1 MENSIAVFGLGF
13 VGLPLS
19 LTYTLF
25 GVKVY
30 GVDINEQYIENLK
43 HYKTHVLENY
53 KGKTIEDI
61 LRESIEKGL
70 FVPTTK
76 TEIALKN
83 ARDIIVTVGIPIE
96 NGTLKKEVFSNA
108 IHSIG
113 KFLKK
118 GDLVLIR
125 STVPPGTTRNVVKP
139 ILEKESGLI
148 CCKDFYLAYSS
159 ERIAEGRAFEE
170 FQTMPVAVGALSEES
185 KKRAVNLLSII
196 NKEPIIEASEPEV
209 VEISKLIENS
219 SRDVN
224 IALSNELASFT
235 ERLNVDVLEVIKVA
249 NTHKRVHL
257 LTPGVGVGGHCIPY
271 SSLYIFDKSD
281 EIKLPMPL
289 LHTAREINDSR
300 PLEILSLIESKLN
313 NLGKTVENSVFALIG
328 IAMKDNSSD
337 ISESPAIKM
346 KDNILQKGGNVQW
359 FDPNVSGN
367 FPLKKNNLE
376 EALKDADV
384 VIIPIKQD
392 NINISAEVIANNA
405 KNGCIVFDARR
416 ILNRDDVESKGMIYL
431 TV

>member
-61 LRESIEKGL
+61 LKDSIEKGL

-76 TEIALKN
+76 TETALKN

-170 FQTMPVAVGALSEES
+170 FQTMPVAVGALSEKS
-185 KKRAVNLLSII
+185 KKRAVSLLSII

-289 LHTAREINDSR
+289 LHTAREINDNR

-313 NLGKTVENSVFALIG
+313 NLGKTVENSVFTLIG

-346 KDNILQKGGNVQW
+346 KDNILQKGGNVKW
-359 FDPNVSGN
+359 FDPNVNGN
-367 FPLKKNNLE
+367 FPLKKNNLD

-405 KNGCIVFDARR
+405 KKGCIVFDARR

-431 TV
+431 TI

>member
-61 LRESIEKGL
+61 LKDSIEKGL

-76 TEIALKN
+76 TETALKN

-170 FQTMPVAVGALSEES
+170 FQTMPVAVGALSEKS
-185 KKRAVNLLSII
+185 KKRAVSLLSII

-289 LHTAREINDSR
+289 LHTAREINDNR

-313 NLGKTVENSVFALIG
+313 NLGKTVENSVFTLIG

-346 KDNILQKGGNVQW
+346 KDNILQKGGNVKW

-367 FPLKKNNLE
+367 FPLKKNNLD

-405 KNGCIVFDARR
+405 KKGCIVFDARR

-431 TV
+431 TI

>member
-30 GVDINEQYIENLK
+30 GVDINEKYIENLK

-76 TEIALKN
+76 TETALKN

-392 NINISAEVIANNA
+392 NINISAKVIANNA

>member
-43 HYKTHVLENY
+43 QYKTHVLENY
-53 KGKTIEDI
+53 NGKTIEDI
-61 LRESIEKGL
+61 LKESIEKGL

-76 TEIALKN
+76 TETALKN

-125 STVPPGTTRNVVKP
+125 STVPPGTTRNVVRP

-185 KKRAVNLLSII
+185 KKRAVRLLSII

-257 LTPGVGVGGHCIPY
+257 LTPGIGVGGHCIPY

-313 NLGKTVENSVFALIG
+313 NLGKTVENSIFALIG

-346 KDNILQKGGNVQW
+346 KDNILQKGGNVKW
-359 FDPNVSGN
+359 FDPNVNGN
-367 FPLKKNNLE
+367 FPLKKNSLE
-376 EALKDADV
+376 ETLKDADV

-392 NINISAEVIANNA
+392 NINISAETIASNA
-405 KNGCIVFDARR
+405 KKGCIVFDARR
-416 ILNRDDVESKGMIYL
+416 ILNREDIESKGMIYL

>member
-1 MENSIAVFGLGF
+1 MENSVAVFGLGF

-19 LTYTLF
+19 LTYTF
-25 GVKVY
+25 YGVKVY
-30 GVDINEQYIENLK
+30 GVDVNEAYIEQLK

-61 LRESIEKGL
+61 LKDSIEKGL
-70 FVPTTK
+70 FVPTYK
-76 TEIALKN
+76 PEEALKN
-83 ARDIIVTVGIPIE
+83 VKNIIVTVGIPIE
-96 NGTLKKEVFSNA
+96 NGVLRKEVFSNA

-113 KFLKK
+113 KYLKK

-125 STVPPGTTRNVVKP
+125 STIPPGTTRNVVKP

-170 FQTMPVAVGALSEES
+170 FQTMPVAVGALDEES
-185 KKRAVNLLSII
+185 RKRAVNLLSII
-196 NKEPIIEASEPEV
+196 NKESIIEASEPEV

-224 IALSNELASFT
+224 IALSNELAAFS
-235 ERLNVDVLEVIKVA
+235 EKLNVDVLEVIKVA

-257 LTPGVGVGGHCIPY
+257 LTPGIGVGGHCIPY

-281 EIKLPMPL
+281 EINLPMKL
-289 LHTAREINDSR
+289 LHTAREINDNR
-300 PLEILSLIESKLN
+300 PNEILEQLEQKLS
-313 NLGKTVENSVFALIG
+313 NLGKSVENAQFAIIG
-328 IAMKDNSSD
+328 MAMKDNSSD
-337 ISESPAIKM
+337 ISESPAIKI
-346 KDNILQKGGNVQW
+346 KDSILQKGGNVKW
-359 FDPNVSGN
+359 YDPNVNGN
-367 FPLKKNNLE
+367 FPLKVKTLE

-392 NINISAEVIANNA
+392 NIKISEETVTENA
-405 KNGCIVFDARR
+405 KKGCIIFDARR
-416 ILNRDDVESKGMIYL
+416 ILNKEKVESNGMIYL
-431 TV
+431 SI

>member
-30 GVDINEQYIENLK
+30 GVDINEKYIENLK

-359 FDPNVSGN
+359 FDPNVNGN

>member
-30 GVDINEQYIENLK
+30 GVDINEKYIENLK

-76 TEIALKN
+76 TEIVLKN

>member
-30 GVDINEQYIENLK
+30 GVDINEKYIENLK

-76 TEIALKN
+76 TEIVLKN

-113 KFLKK
+113 KFLKE

-359 FDPNVSGN
+359 FDPNVNGN

>member
-30 GVDINEQYIENLK
+30 GVDINEEYIENLK
-43 HYKTHVLENY
+43 QYKTHVLENY

-61 LRESIEKGL
+61 LKESIEKGL

-76 TEIALKN
+76 TETALKN

-118 GDLVLIR
+118 GDLVLIS

-257 LTPGVGVGGHCIPY
+257 LTPGIGVGGHCIPY

-367 FPLKKNNLE
+367 FPLKKNNLG

-431 TV
+431 TL

>member
-30 GVDINEQYIENLK
+30 GVDINEEYIENLK
-43 HYKTHVLENY
+43 QYKTHVLENY

-61 LRESIEKGL
+61 LKESIEKGL

-76 TEIALKN
+76 TETALKN

-118 GDLVLIR
+118 GDLVLIS

-185 KKRAVNLLSII
+185 KKRAVELLSII

-257 LTPGVGVGGHCIPY
+257 LTPGIGVGGHCIPY

-367 FPLKKNNLE
+367 FPLKKNNLG

-431 TV
+431 TL

>member
-30 GVDINEQYIENLK
+30 GVDINEKYIENLK

-76 TEIALKN
+76 TEIVLKN

-113 KFLKK
+113 KFLKE

-359 FDPNVSGN
+359 FDPNVNGN
-367 FPLKKNNLE
+367 FPLKKNDLE

>member
-30 GVDINEQYIENLK
+30 GVDINEEYIENLK
-43 HYKTHVLENY
+43 QYKTHVLENY

-61 LRESIEKGL
+61 LKESIEKGL

-76 TEIALKN
+76 TETALKN

-367 FPLKKNNLE
+367 FPLKKNNLG

-431 TV
+431 TL